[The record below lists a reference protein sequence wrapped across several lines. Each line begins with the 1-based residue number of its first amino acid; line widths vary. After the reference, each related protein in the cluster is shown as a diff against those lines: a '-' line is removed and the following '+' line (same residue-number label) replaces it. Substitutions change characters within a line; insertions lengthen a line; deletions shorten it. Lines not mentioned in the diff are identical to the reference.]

1 MEDIEMGETSH
12 SGWHNR
18 TLARL
23 YHELEQVRADLSD
36 GGMSTAR
43 GCISTALSS
52 IELADEYVG
61 KFNREEEQ

>member
-1 MEDIEMGETSH
+1 MAEASY
-12 SGWHNR
+12 SGWHNQ

-23 YHELEQVRADLSD
+23 YHELEQVRDDLSD
-36 GGMSTAR
+36 GGTSTAR

-52 IELADEYVG
+52 IELADEYVV